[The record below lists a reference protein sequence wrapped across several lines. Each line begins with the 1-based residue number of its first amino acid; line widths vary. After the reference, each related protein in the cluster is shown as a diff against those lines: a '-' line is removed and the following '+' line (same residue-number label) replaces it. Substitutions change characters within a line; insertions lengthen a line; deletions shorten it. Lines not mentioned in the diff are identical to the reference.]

1 MKKRNMATVAGWMAV
16 LLLSLSA
23 CGKNRGEEILLPTL
37 SEDALESVKK
47 EAFLKEPADE
57 TEASLE
63 DTGEAIRKA
72 ETTTVYICGEVKKPG
87 VYELPEESR
96 IVDALIAADGFTEN
110 AAGNYLNQAA
120 PLSDG
125 EMIYVPSK
133 EELLSDGMAAGGA
146 LVAAGSGQSTV
157 PESGGLVNINTADKA
172 QLMTITGVGEAKAE
186 TIIAYR
192 EESGSFRSIE
202 DIMNVPGIKEGMFN
216 KIKDQICVK

>member
-1 MKKRNMATVAGWMAV
+1 MATVVGWMAV

-47 EAFLKEPADE
+47 EAFLKEPAGE

-87 VYELPEESR
+87 VYELPTGSR
-96 IVDALIAADGFTEN
+96 IVDGLIAADGFSVN

>member
-1 MKKRNMATVAGWMAV
+1 MAV